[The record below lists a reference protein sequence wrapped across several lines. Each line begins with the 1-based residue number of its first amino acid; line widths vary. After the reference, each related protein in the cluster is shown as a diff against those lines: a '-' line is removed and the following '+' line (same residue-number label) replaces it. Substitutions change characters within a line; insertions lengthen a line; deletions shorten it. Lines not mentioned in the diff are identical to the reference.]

1 MTTARRLRFP
11 QPEVFDVPAILA
23 ISLTTLLLLGVP
35 VFIVLLLPVI
45 GLLEFTTSTPQMLVI
60 QRFFSGIDKF
70 PLMAIPFFI
79 FAGNLMARG
88 GMSRRLIDFASALM
102 RPVSGGLGVTSVISS
117 MFFSAISGS
126 SPATVIAVGKTM
138 LPAMT
143 ARGYGR
149 AFPIGILMSSGALG
163 IIIPPS
169 IFMIVYGAVTGT
181 SIGALF
187 IAGIGAGIV
196 YGLLFVAVAVGYAVA
211 TGMNDSSAWDFSE
224 IWRTGRSCIWGLA
237 APMIILGGIYGG
249 VFTPTEAAAVAVGYA
264 VFVSMVVYREL
275 NLRELWTCGIES
287 AVTTAQVMII
297 IAAASV
303 FAWYLTTSGVSRHVG
318 DALSVFAE
326 NPVHL
331 LLIINVIVL
340 IAGMVLDPNSIIIIL
355 VPFIAPVALAAGIDA
370 THLGI
375 ILAVNAAIGMFSPP
389 FGLNLFVSVSLGAT
403 FREAILGALPFIA
416 VGIAALMIIT
426 FVPAVTLWLPA
437 QFYPGITY

>member
-1 MTTARRLRFP
+1 MPIIFGLS
-11 QPEVFDVPAILA
+11 LA
-23 ISLTTLLLLGVP
+23 GLLLLGVP

-45 GLLEFTTSTPQMLVI
+45 GFLEFTTNTSQLLVI

-79 FAGNLMARG
+79 LAGNLMARG

-102 RPVSGGLGVTSVISS
+102 RPVTGGLGVTTVTSA

-138 LPAMT
+138 LPAMV
-143 ARGYGR
+143 AQGYGR
-149 AFPIGILMSSGALG
+149 AFPIGLLMSSGAMG

-169 IFMIVYGAVTGT
+169 IFMIVYGAVTGA

-187 IAGIGAGIV
+187 IAGIGAGLV
-196 YGLLFVAVAVGYAVA
+196 YGLLFMAVCVIYARV
-211 TGMNDSSAWDFSE
+211 TGMRDAAPWNLSE
-224 IWRTGRSCIWGLA
+224 ILTTGRTCLWGLA

-249 VFTPTEAAAVAVGYA
+249 IFTPTEAAAIAVAYA
-264 VFVSMVVYREL
+264 MFVSIVIYREMT
-275 NLRELWTCGIES
+275 LRDVVTCAVES

-303 FAWYLTTSGVSRHVG
+303 FAWYLTTSGVSRVVEGVLVG
-318 DALSVFAE
+318 FSQ
-326 NPVHL
+326 NPVQL
-331 LLIINVIVL
+331 LLVINLIILV
-340 IAGMVLDPNSIIIIL
+340 AGMVLDPNSIIIIL
-355 VPFIAPVALAAGIDA
+355 VPFIAPVAIAAGIDP

-389 FGLNLFVSVSLGAT
+389 FGLNLFVSVSLGVT
-403 FREAILGALPFIA
+403 FREAIMGSLPFIA
-416 VGIAALMIIT
+416 VGLVALMIIT

-437 QFYPGITY
+437 QFYDNIAF

>member
-1 MTTARRLRFP
+1 MPIIFGLS
-11 QPEVFDVPAILA
+11 LA
-23 ISLTTLLLLGVP
+23 GLLLLGVP

-45 GLLEFTTSTPQMLVI
+45 GFLEFTTNTSQLLVI

-79 FAGNLMARG
+79 LAGNLMARG

-102 RPVSGGLGVTSVISS
+102 RPVTGGLGVTTVTSA

-138 LPAMT
+138 LPAMV
-143 ARGYGR
+143 AQGYGR
-149 AFPIGILMSSGALG
+149 AFPIGLLMSSGAMG

-169 IFMIVYGAVTGT
+169 IFMIVYGAVTGA

-187 IAGIGAGIV
+187 IAGIGAGLV
-196 YGLLFVAVAVGYAVA
+196 YGLLFMAVCVIYARV
-211 TGMNDSSAWDFSE
+211 TGMRDAAPWNLSE
-224 IWRTGRSCIWGLA
+224 ILTTGRTCLWGLA

-249 VFTPTEAAAVAVGYA
+249 IFTPTEAAAIAVAYA
-264 VFVSMVVYREL
+264 MFVSIVIYREMT
-275 NLRELWTCGIES
+275 LRDVVTCAVES

-303 FAWYLTTSGVSRHVG
+303 FAWYLTTSGVSRVVEGVLVG
-318 DALSVFAE
+318 FSQ
-326 NPVHL
+326 NPVQL
-331 LLIINVIVL
+331 LLVINMIILV
-340 IAGMVLDPNSIIIIL
+340 AGMVLDPNSIIIIL
-355 VPFIAPVALAAGIDA
+355 VPFIAPVAIAAGIDP

-389 FGLNLFVSVSLGAT
+389 FGLNLFVSVSLGVT
-403 FREAILGALPFIA
+403 FREAIIGSLPFIA
-416 VGIAALMIIT
+416 VGLVALMIIT

-437 QFYPGITY
+437 QFYDNIAF

>member
-1 MTTARRLRFP
+1 MALGFGFAL
-11 QPEVFDVPAILA
+11 VV
-23 ISLTTLLLLGVP
+23 LLFLGVP

-45 GLLEFTTSTPQMLVI
+45 GFLEFTTATPQLLVI

-102 RPVSGGLGVTSVISS
+102 RPLTGGLGVTTVTSA

-138 LPAMT
+138 LPAMI

-149 AFPIGILMSSGALG
+149 GFTVGLLMSSGSLG

-169 IFMIVYGAVTGT
+169 IFMIVYGAVTGA

-187 IAGIGAGIV
+187 IAGIGAGLV
-196 YGLLFVAVAVGYAVA
+196 YGVLFIVVCVGYARWI
-211 TGMNDSSAWDFSE
+211 GMRDAAPWDLPE
-224 IWRTGRSCIWGLA
+224 ILRSGRTCLWGLL
-237 APMIILGGIYGG
+237 APVIILGGIYGG
-249 VFTPTEAAAVAVGYA
+249 IFTPTEAAAVAVAYA
-264 VFVSMVVYREL
+264 MLVSVGIYREMT
-275 NLRELWTCGIES
+275 LRDVVSCAVES

-303 FAWYLTTSGVSRHVG
+303 FAWYLTTSGVSRSVEAVLGGFAG
-318 DALSVFAE
+318 DRIT
-326 NPVHL
+326 L
-331 LLIINVIVL
+331 LLAINLIIL

-355 VPFIAPVALAAGIDA
+355 VPLIAPIAIAAGIDPI
-370 THLGI
+370 HLGI

-389 FGLNLFVSVSLGAT
+389 FGLNLFVSVSLGVT
-403 FREAILGALPFIA
+403 FREAIMGALPFIA
-416 VGIAALMIIT
+416 VGIVALLIIT

-437 QFYPGITY
+437 QFYPDIAF

>member
-1 MTTARRLRFP
+1 MPIIFGLS
-11 QPEVFDVPAILA
+11 LA
-23 ISLTTLLLLGVP
+23 GLLLLGVP

-45 GLLEFTTSTPQMLVI
+45 GFLEFTTNTSQLLVI

-79 FAGNLMARG
+79 LAGNLMARG

-102 RPVSGGLGVTSVISS
+102 RPVTGGLGVTTVTSA

-138 LPAMT
+138 LPAMV
-143 ARGYGR
+143 AQGYGR
-149 AFPIGILMSSGALG
+149 AFPIGLLMSSGAMG

-169 IFMIVYGAVTGT
+169 IFMIVYGAVTGA

-187 IAGIGAGIV
+187 IAGIGAGLV
-196 YGLLFVAVAVGYAVA
+196 YGLLFMAVCVIYARV
-211 TGMNDSSAWDFSE
+211 TGMRDAAPWNLSE
-224 IWRTGRSCIWGLA
+224 ILTTGRTCLWGLA

-249 VFTPTEAAAVAVGYA
+249 IFTPTEAAAIAVAYA
-264 VFVSMVVYREL
+264 MFVSIVIYREMT
-275 NLRELWTCGIES
+275 LRDVVTCAVES

-303 FAWYLTTSGVSRHVG
+303 FAWYLTTSGVSRVVEG
-318 DALSVFAE
+318 VLAGFSQ
-326 NPVHL
+326 NPVQL
-331 LLIINVIVL
+331 LLVINLIILV
-340 IAGMVLDPNSIIIIL
+340 AGMVLDPNSIIIIL
-355 VPFIAPVALAAGIDA
+355 VPFIAPVAIAAGIDP

-389 FGLNLFVSVSLGAT
+389 FGLNLFVSVSLGVT
-403 FREAILGALPFIA
+403 FREAIIGSLPFIA
-416 VGIAALMIIT
+416 VGLVALMIIT

-437 QFYPGITY
+437 QFYDNIAF

>member
-1 MTTARRLRFP
+1 MPIIFGLS
-11 QPEVFDVPAILA
+11 LA
-23 ISLTTLLLLGVP
+23 GLLLLGVP

-45 GLLEFTTSTPQMLVI
+45 GFLEFTTNTSQLLVI

-79 FAGNLMARG
+79 LAGNLMARG

-102 RPVSGGLGVTSVISS
+102 RPVTGGLGVTTVTSA

-138 LPAMT
+138 LPAMV
-143 ARGYGR
+143 AQGYGR
-149 AFPIGILMSSGALG
+149 AFPIGLLMSSGAMG

-169 IFMIVYGAVTGT
+169 IFMIVYGAVTGA

-187 IAGIGAGIV
+187 IAGIGAGLV
-196 YGLLFVAVAVGYAVA
+196 YGLLFMAVCVIYARV
-211 TGMNDSSAWDFSE
+211 TGMRDAAPWNLSE
-224 IWRTGRSCIWGLA
+224 ILTTGRTCLWGLA

-249 VFTPTEAAAVAVGYA
+249 IFTPTEAAAIAVAYA
-264 VFVSMVVYREL
+264 MFVSIVIYREMT
-275 NLRELWTCGIES
+275 LRDVVTCAVES

-303 FAWYLTTSGVSRHVG
+303 FAWYLTTSGVSRVVEGVLVG
-318 DALSVFAE
+318 FSQ
-326 NPVHL
+326 NPVQL
-331 LLIINVIVL
+331 LLVINLIILV
-340 IAGMVLDPNSIIIIL
+340 AGMVLDPNSIIIIL
-355 VPFIAPVALAAGIDA
+355 VPFIAPVAIAAGIDP

-389 FGLNLFVSVSLGAT
+389 FGLNLFVSVSLGVT
-403 FREAILGALPFIA
+403 FREAIIGSLPFIA
-416 VGIAALMIIT
+416 VGLVALMIIT

-437 QFYPGITY
+437 QFYDNIAF

>member
-1 MTTARRLRFP
+1 MPIIFGLS
-11 QPEVFDVPAILA
+11 LA
-23 ISLTTLLLLGVP
+23 GLLLLGVP

-45 GLLEFTTSTPQMLVI
+45 GFLEFTTNTSQLLVI

-79 FAGNLMARG
+79 LAGNLMARG

-102 RPVSGGLGVTSVISS
+102 RPVTGGLGVTTVTSA

-138 LPAMT
+138 LPAMV
-143 ARGYGR
+143 AQGYGR
-149 AFPIGILMSSGALG
+149 AFPIGLLMSSGAMG

-169 IFMIVYGAVTGT
+169 IFMIVYGAVTGA

-187 IAGIGAGIV
+187 IAGIGAGLV
-196 YGLLFVAVAVGYAVA
+196 YGLLFMAVCVIYARV
-211 TGMNDSSAWDFSE
+211 TGMRDAAPWNLSE
-224 IWRTGRSCIWGLA
+224 ILTTGRTCLWGLA

-249 VFTPTEAAAVAVGYA
+249 IFTPTEAAAIAVAYA
-264 VFVSMVVYREL
+264 MFVSIVIYREMT
-275 NLRELWTCGIES
+275 LRDVVTCAVES

-303 FAWYLTTSGVSRHVG
+303 FAWYLTTSGVSRVVEG
-318 DALSVFAE
+318 VLAGFSQ
-326 NPVHL
+326 NPVQL
-331 LLIINVIVL
+331 LLVINLIILV
-340 IAGMVLDPNSIIIIL
+340 AGMVLDPNSIIIIL
-355 VPFIAPVALAAGIDA
+355 VPFIAPVAIAAGIDP

-389 FGLNLFVSVSLGAT
+389 FGLNLFVSVSLGVT
-403 FREAILGALPFIA
+403 FREAIVGSLPFIA
-416 VGIAALMIIT
+416 VGLVALMIIT

-437 QFYPGITY
+437 QFYDNIAF